1 LRKLLKL
8 KDLNHMDKDK
18 QQQKI
23 IEALE
28 TVIDPE
34 IGIDVWT
41 LGLIYHVTTP
51 TPKKVHVL
59 MTFTTPLCPFG
70 GQLKQE
76 VEDALKAIGFAEVEI
91 ELTFKPSWEP
101 PAELRDIL
109 GI

>member
-1 LRKLLKL
+1 MNKAIPS
-8 KDLNHMDKDK
+8 
-18 QQQKI
+18 QEQI
-23 IEALE
+23 IAQLE

-51 TPKKVHVL
+51 SAETVQIV

-76 VEDALKAIGFAEVEI
+76 VTEVMKSLGFTEVQI
-91 ELTFKPSWEP
+91 DLSFDPPWEP
-101 PAELRDIL
+101 PDELRDIL